1 MSNHGFGN
9 YKMTNKSTA
18 PPAAPGSRF
27 SLGILLFFL
36 GFISPLGIPVVTAM
50 NLSGSWKAILSGLLM
65 LGIPELFWLAA
76 AAIMGK
82 PGFKYL
88 KGKVFSSLKKYA
100 FPEKVSRTRY
110 RLKLAMFLIPLLYGW
125 LEPYLSP
132 HIPVTAQQRMV
143 LAITGDVLWL
153 ASLFV
158 LGGDFWDKLRA
169 LFVYEAGAPQ

>member
-1 MSNHGFGN
+1 MDSGIN
-9 YKMTNKSTA
+9 KMTNNSTA
-18 PPAAPGSRF
+18 PPAAPSWRF
-27 SLGILLFFL
+27 NLGILLFVL

-50 NLSGSWKAILSGLLM
+50 NLSEAWKAILSGLLM

-82 PGFKYL
+82 PGFNYI

-100 FPEKVSRTRY
+100 FPETVSRTRY
-110 RLKLAMFLIPLLYGW
+110 RLGLAMFLIPLLFGW

-132 HIPVTAQQRMV
+132 HIPIMTQQRMV
-143 LAITGDVLWL
+143 LAITGDVLLL